1 MSIIYSCKNTLSLPK
16 KCYMKKPYTRNI
28 PLLIVGAKYA
38 AFQLIFGLDI
48 PFFGGRVHLKVM
60 IIKDRTEKKNT
71 YKKISNHIL
80 WPHLISFPLYHIY
93 TNEVIF

>member
-1 MSIIYSCKNTLSLPK
+1 MNTTVKIVKKKMRLQNRNLQSRTVNKKKGDARMSIIYSCKNTLSLPI

-48 PFFGGRVHLKVM
+48 PFFLVVGF
-60 IIKDRTEKKNT
+60 I
-71 YKKISNHIL
+71 
-80 WPHLISFPLYHIY
+80 
-93 TNEVIF
+93 